1 MKKLFAA
8 FFVVLLTGCLGPAKF
23 DASND
28 ASIKESVQKI
38 SASLPEE
45 KREDLKKAITYYSVG
60 GETGINSMMRDAFSG
75 KASSSNVELSIAI
88 NLKSIDGLTGDQ
100 IIDKYKS
107 DIERQRLK
115 REKEEAERNRLS
127 AIESEARELLKSR
140 KFEEA
145 LDKFKSMGEIPS
157 GIESGKKGVEETT
170 KAMES
175 FSEKMRYIDK
185 IEITDFVAKRIDT
198 YLNKNTPAVRISLK
212 NKGDRTLKEVKVIVY
227 FQDKDGKTIFEED
240 FYPVLVSQYRTSGDN
255 KPLKPGYVREMESGK
270 YFTIESALSEWKE
283 GKASAKIVDIEFA
296 DQ

>member
-1 MKKLFAA
+1 MKKLFTAI
-8 FFVVLLTGCLGPAKF
+8 FVVFLTGCLGPAKF
-23 DASND
+23 DASNE

-38 SASLPEE
+38 SAGLSEE
-45 KREDLKKAITYYSVG
+45 KREDLKKAIMFYSVG
-60 GETGINSMMRDAFSG
+60 GEKGISSMMKDAFSG
-75 KASSSNVELSIAI
+75 KAPTTNVELTITI

-115 REKEEAERNRLS
+115 REKEEEERNKLS
-127 AIESEARELLKSR
+127 AIEKEARDLLKSR
-140 KFEEA
+140 KFEDA

-157 GIESGKKGVEETT
+157 GVESGKKGVEETT

-212 NKGDRTLKEVKVIVY
+212 NKGDRTLREVKVVVY
-227 FQDKDGKTIFEED
+227 FQDKDGKTIFEDD

-283 GKASAKIVDIEFA
+283 GKAVAKIVDLEFA